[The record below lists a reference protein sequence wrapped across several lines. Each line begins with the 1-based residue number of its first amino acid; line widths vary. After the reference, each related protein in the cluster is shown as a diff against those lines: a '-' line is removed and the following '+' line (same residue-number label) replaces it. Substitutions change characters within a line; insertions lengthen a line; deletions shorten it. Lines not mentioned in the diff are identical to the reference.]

1 MLEFEISIA
10 ERLEDQKFKKAKAE
24 FPEFYRACFDLS
36 LNMQI
41 ITGAMINA
49 VAATAP
55 LETGKTGKSMDRP
68 SLKSKKTADILKP
81 DNSIKLGQE
90 KTTRRK

>member
-10 ERLEDQKFKKAKAE
+10 ERLEDQKFKKSKAE
-24 FPEFYRACFDLS
+24 FPEFYKACFDLS
-36 LNMQI
+36 LNMQK

-55 LETGKTGKSMDRP
+55 LETGKTGKLMARP
-68 SLKSKKTADILKP
+68 CLKSKKTANILKP
-81 DNSIKLGQE
+81 DNLIKLRQE
-90 KTTRRK
+90 KTTRQK

>member
-10 ERLEDQKFKKAKAE
+10 ERLEDQKLKKAKSD
-24 FPEFYRACFDLS
+24 FPEFYKACFDLS
-36 LNMQI
+36 LNMQK

-49 VAATAP
+49 VAAKAAIA
-55 LETGKTGKSMDRP
+55 TGKTGKSKDRP
-68 SLKSKKTADILKP
+68 NLKSKKTADILKP